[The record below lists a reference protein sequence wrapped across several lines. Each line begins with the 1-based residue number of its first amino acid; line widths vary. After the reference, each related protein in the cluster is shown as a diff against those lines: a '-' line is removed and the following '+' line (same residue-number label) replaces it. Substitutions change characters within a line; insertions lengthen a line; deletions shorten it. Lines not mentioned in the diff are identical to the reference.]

1 MSQNDATII
10 TDAELINKFAAEA
23 LEEPEEVVETR
34 APLGPEVTLPGGF
47 VDASGEVIKIAE
59 VRELNGVDE
68 EAIAN
73 ATSTGRALNLLL
85 QRGLVKIGHREAT
98 RDDLETLLSGD
109 RDAVLLAIRKVTFG
123 ETIEYEILCPSC
135 RTEQKVVIDLTKDVP
150 VKTLEKIEDKTWTMD
165 LKSGIIT
172 VALPTGITQRKLLEN
187 SEKTSAE
194 LNTILL
200 SGCVLKVNNEPS
212 IGASTVLRLGM
223 ADRAKIVSEII
234 ERNPGPRLG
243 EVKKACEA
251 CGEDIALPLSL
262 VDLFRV

>member
-1 MSQNDATII
+1 MTQDGIQI
-10 TDAELINKFAAEA
+10 VTDAQLINQLAAQMS
-23 LEEPEEVVETR
+23 EEPEQVIETK

-47 VDASGEVIKIAE
+47 VETSGEVVKVAE
-59 VRELNGVDE
+59 VRELNGIDE

-85 QRGLVKIGHREAT
+85 QRGLVKIGNRDAT
-98 RDDLETLLSGD
+98 RDDLELLLSGD
-109 RDAVLLAIRKVTFG
+109 RDAILLAIRKVTFG
-123 ETIEYEILCPSC
+123 ETVEYDIKCPSC
-135 RTEQKVVIDLTKDVP
+135 KTEDKISINLTEDVP
-150 VKTLEKIEDKTWTMD
+150 VKKLDKSEDRAWTMD
-165 LKSGIIT
+165 LKSGIVT

-187 SEKTSAE
+187 SDKTAAE

-212 IGASTVLRLGM
+212 VGASTVLRLGM
-223 ADRAKIVSEII
+223 SDRSKIVTEII

-243 EVKKACEA
+243 EVKKACQA
-251 CGEDIALPLSL
+251 CGEDIDLPLSL